1 MRKVSCMSSLGT
13 TPSKT
18 ERFRFGFRVGQ
29 NLGKKVLSTLFKL
42 SLRSASSA
50 RMPPLSDLSDD
61 LSDDDD
67 DVTLP
72 PTKPTAASASAKAKP
87 PPVPKPQMEVPAG
100 IPPDLALLFSFDKP
114 RASGNPDAVKAH
126 IAKVLGKRRAIVI
139 AATVR
144 DGGDG
149 GAEGDEKDA
158 GGASGSEDVPL
169 TKSIQKLVDDE
180 REDEKRRRKM
190 RVATADAKQIKSDE
204 KRAMAAI
211 AEAMAEKQTAAETM
225 KDEVREKAEAVAR
238 EIGNTDADDTPYPS
252 AFIMALDDHA
262 FEHTF
267 GSAALDRFA
276 PELPTPTP
284 KTLHPFVDAAKT
296 RVTLLKGSEEDAAS
310 AVKEALREAAEGGF
324 LAAAFA
330 AVVDANAAAKRRR
343 GTGTGVES
351 GKAEKAESSPAPPCD
366 AATARWLF
374 EAATRPESSHGVA
387 LGARDALLASAGYE
401 PMGVDTRARP
411 RRRRGVFP
419 LPVVGETDAGDESDE
434 GGDEI
439 PEENITRAVSDAP
452 PLAWVPTAREIL
464 EALRHLGVRAPY
476 VGKDTVDAGDTGKG
490 GKGKGAPKSKK
501 LIATTQGKE
510 QRKHISVN
518 APASDM
524 SLNQRISRQD
534 SEAGSFALSGRSATD
549 KVDASALMRPPP
561 GPLKPQVFAAV
572 QLLTMWCERDGDGDP
587 VGSVVD
593 DPNATASLLAALGAL
608 RLDPRAAALAHVADA
623 AASAL
628 LAAASRFADEKQWRL
643 FASAAADAL
652 ARVGP
657 THASRLSAVRWLPW
671 NSLREQRVQ
680 DLASVVA
687 LKDIQQILMPLLARA
702 LAKQEVG
709 VKYAPHQDLRK
720 DATAAIADV
729 LVDGNTSPEEAWCLV
744 SAIRHVDVVLHAGM
758 VDTGGSDETQEEQ
771 SAAQKS
777 FMTFLKECKARVP
790 RSNKT
795 GLAALKNLAV
805 ATYTRHQ
812 RAQQLRDTRRD

>member
-262 FEHTF
+262 FEHAF

-387 LGARDALLASAGYE
+387 LGARAFQKCMFL
-401 PMGVDTRARP
+401 
-411 RRRRGVFP
+411 
-419 LPVVGETDAGDESDE
+419 
-434 GGDEI
+434 
-439 PEENITRAVSDAP
+439 
-452 PLAWVPTAREIL
+452 
-464 EALRHLGVRAPY
+464 
-476 VGKDTVDAGDTGKG
+476 
-490 GKGKGAPKSKK
+490 
-501 LIATTQGKE
+501 
-510 QRKHISVN
+510 
-518 APASDM
+518 
-524 SLNQRISRQD
+524 
-534 SEAGSFALSGRSATD
+534 
-549 KVDASALMRPPP
+549 
-561 GPLKPQVFAAV
+561 
-572 QLLTMWCERDGDGDP
+572 
-587 VGSVVD
+587 
-593 DPNATASLLAALGAL
+593 AL
-608 RLDPRAAALAHVADA
+608 RLFQELGVLPFRFGIFQRSRARR
-623 AASAL
+623 
-628 LAAASRFADEKQWRL
+628 RFPGVVQPHL
-643 FASAAADAL
+643 
-652 ARVGP
+652 RVIG
-657 THASRLSAVRWLPW
+657 
-671 NSLREQRVQ
+671 
-680 DLASVVA
+680 
-687 LKDIQQILMPLLARA
+687 ILY
-702 LAKQEVG
+702 Q
-709 VKYAPHQDLRK
+709 
-720 DATAAIADV
+720 
-729 LVDGNTSPEEAWCLV
+729 
-744 SAIRHVDVVLHAGM
+744 
-758 VDTGGSDETQEEQ
+758 
-771 SAAQKS
+771 
-777 FMTFLKECKARVP
+777 
-790 RSNKT
+790 
-795 GLAALKNLAV
+795 
-805 ATYTRHQ
+805 
-812 RAQQLRDTRRD
+812 